1 MMYDSELVIMS
12 TGAIS
17 STGISQTVLLF
28 LQQIER
34 NEAGVQPINAPFAD
48 LANTVK
54 PQYIR
59 QLIFSQLFPMSSFYS
74 RILDG
79 HVISFLN

>member
-34 NEAGVQPINAPFAD
+34 NEAGV
-48 LANTVK
+48 
-54 PQYIR
+54 
-59 QLIFSQLFPMSSFYS
+59 
-74 RILDG
+74 
-79 HVISFLN
+79 